1 MHANLHGVDH
11 VLGASHRLSLV
22 KRRLDGCGR
31 ADLRDEAMIRLM
43 DEAYQLKT
51 GGARRKVWQV
61 ANSGG
66 VPPTVFPYAECN
78 PLRYDYP
85 GDAAWLGTFPT
96 WAAAKK
102 AFDAAQADVAAM
114 SSPVPGKEW
123 ILPVTANNATK
134 QAAFIADLTSD
145 AAQKLCASYTAK
157 KAFCAVKKPQ
167 EIVQPF
173 STFWR

>member
-1 MHANLHGVDH
+1 MMVISFPLVTRSVRAGIEQVDQLKAP
-11 VLGASHRLSLV
+11 VLGQYGA
-22 KRRLDGCGR
+22 LDKG
-31 ADLRDEAMIRLM
+31 I
-43 DEAYQLKT
+43 
-51 GGARRKVWQV
+51 
-61 ANSGG
+61 
-66 VPPTVFPYAECN
+66 P
-78 PLRYDYP
+78 
-85 GDAAWLGTFPT
+85 
-96 WAAAKK
+96 
-102 AFDAAQADVAAM
+102 QADVAAM